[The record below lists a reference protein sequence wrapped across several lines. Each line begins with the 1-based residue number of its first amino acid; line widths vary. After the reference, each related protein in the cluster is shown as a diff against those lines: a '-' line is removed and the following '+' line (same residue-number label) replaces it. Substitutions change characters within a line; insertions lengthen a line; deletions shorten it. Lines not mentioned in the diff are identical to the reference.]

1 MNEHKCILNIQQG
14 DKNRARE
21 SLDTIADRRSLEL
34 HIDEEYSVTPSETM
48 RSWLPSTI
56 MTCMT
61 AGRSEADVP
70 APVTCDVSSIR
81 LDSSRKK
88 WYERPDSL

>member
-21 SLDTIADRRSLEL
+21 FLDTIADRRSLEL

-48 RSWLPSTI
+48 RSI